1 MRSSASSTVLVRHS
15 AEFKTRVVLACN
27 RPGVSIAAI
36 ALANGV
42 NANLVHRWRKER
54 RNGVVWAD
62 GEGRNYVLH
71 SDDFKR
77 GVVAQCQAPGVS
89 ITAVAYS
96 HGLRPSLVHK
106 WILAA
111 RRRVSLPRLAPP
123 STEDWL
129 PVRIGEESAAQE
141 KRSRPKAELL
151 AAEPEAGSI
160 VLEISGARLQVPVG
174 RENFLDTLRVIL
186 AGLK

>member
-1 MRSSASSTVLVRHS
+1 MRSPAFFPVPVRHS
-15 AEFKTRVVLACN
+15 AEFKTRVVLACD
-27 RPGVSIAAI
+27 RPGASIAAI

-62 GEGRNYVLH
+62 GEGRNHVLH

-141 KRSRPKAELL
+141 KRSRPPAVPAAEL
-151 AAEPEAGSI
+151 EAGLI